1 VSSTEIA
8 VELDESRYDR
18 QERITWWDQDRLAAS
33 RVLVVG
39 AGALGNEVVK
49 NLVLAGVGSIV
60 VLDFDTIELSNLS
73 RCVFFRPEDEGQAK
87 ATTLAGRAQEL
98 NPAVEVLGVA
108 GDARALGAG
117 AALRADVLVG
127 ALDSREAR
135 LFLNRLAW
143 RVGRPWVDGAM
154 EALTGVARV
163 FSPPESCYECT
174 LTARDFEILAHRQS
188 CRLLSNED
196 IVEGK
201 VPTTATTSSIVA
213 GVQAQEVIKLLHRDR
228 EQGGAPVMAG
238 AIFFDGANNDAYPL
252 TYPFDEDCLAHH
264 TYEDPATLE
273 ADSATTFA
281 DVATAAGFDEA
292 IIELGDDHLLG
303 WRCTTCDVEEEA
315 RGLIT
320 FLTVADSACPTCDEA
335 RQPITASSLPVPG
348 PHAGEA
354 LHTFGV
360 RPDEVLPVRQ
370 GLEYRYV
377 RARAAVPE
385 LPEEWL

>member
-1 VSSTEIA
+1 VSTTELE

-33 RVLVVG
+33 QVLVVG

-73 RCVFFRPEDEGQAK
+73 RCVFFRPEDEGQPK

-98 NPAVEVLGVA
+98 NQAVEVVGVA

-135 LFLNRLAW
+135 LYLNRLAW
-143 RVGRPWVDGAM
+143 RAGRPWVDGAM

-163 FSPPESCYECT
+163 FSPPTSCYECT

-188 CRLLSNED
+188 CRLLSNKD
-196 IVEGK
+196 IIEGK

-213 GVQAQEVIKLLHRDR
+213 GLQAQEVIKLLHHDR
-228 EQGGAPVMAG
+228 EGGAAVLAG
-238 AIFFDGANNDAYPL
+238 ALFFDGANNDAYPL
-252 TYPFDEDCLAHH
+252 TYPFDEDCIAHH
-264 TYEDPATLE
+264 VYEDPTTLE
-273 ADSATTFA
+273 TDGGTTFA
-281 DVATAAGFDEA
+281 DVVASTGLDEA
-292 IIELGDDHLLG
+292 IVELGDDHLLG
-303 WRCTTCDVEEEA
+303 WRCTTCDVHESA
-315 RGLIT
+315 RGLLT
-320 FLTVADSACPTCDEA
+320 FLTVADSTCPTCGEA
-335 RQPITASSLPVPG
+335 RQPVTTTSVVVPG
-348 PHAGEA
+348 KHADDA
-354 LHTFGV
+354 LHAFGV
-360 RPDEVLPVRQ
+360 RPDELLAVRQ
-370 GLEYRYV
+370 GLDHRYV